1 LANGKAKSLQIN
13 VPMLLDAPKL
23 GALDQD
29 LRNLSQFL
37 DSQLS
42 IPLPLPNARGI
53 RQESDNMEPNS
64 EFLASTGR
72 AFVAAAGKEV
82 SNRNPERGWSPAQ
95 QVQWCV
101 VQGCPCESNP

>member
-1 LANGKAKSLQIN
+1 MANGKAKSLQIN

-72 AFVAAAGKEV
+72 AFVAAFSRRRAKK
-82 SNRNPERGWSPAQ
+82 
-95 QVQWCV
+95 
-101 VQGCPCESNP
+101 